1 MRFEI
6 SLPFNRKKSLPFYLF
21 LPATILFV
29 TLILQGCGAK
39 TSPNLERIF
48 APAREQQGKRPVI
61 FIPGFIGTELIDSR
75 TGKKVWPTLFRQDD
89 EIDLPIRPDFLNSKD
104 NLIPGKAVSSVRIF
118 PLLPKIDIFKGF
130 FVAIEKYAGYKRGDW
145 ENPAS
150 DGDRDTYYVFTYDW
164 RRDQVE
170 TAQLLI
176 RSIATLKQKLNR
188 ADLKFNVI
196 TISGG
201 GTIARYAA
209 MYGDKELPDD
219 TNDIK
224 VTWAGAEHIKSIF
237 MYGSPNEGTIDMF
250 SVLEK
255 HYSWTQGLHKRRQIL
270 NKLSREDAFSSPAV
284 FQLLPFAGTFT
295 FLNQDLQPINVDFYN
310 IETWK
315 KYGWSSAFD
324 EKYRREFEKKQ
335 NRPIADLDAYLI
347 AILKRAKK
355 YHNALQVRTESSPV
369 SYYALGADCEES
381 LNSPVIIFDKKKKRW
396 ETLVE
401 PRNIRASDGS
411 VISRKKVIEK
421 MYSPGDGRVTRKSML
436 SETDDAKEKVS
447 ALYPSKLPLKYVA
460 FGCGTHGLLHA
471 NEFVLNNTF
480 TLLLNELI
488 D

>member
-1 MRFEI
+1 MGFKT
-6 SLPFNRKKSLPFYLF
+6 SLPFNRKKSLLVYLF
-21 LPATILFV
+21 LPAIILTA

-39 TSPNLERIF
+39 KSPNLERIF
-48 APAREQQGKRPVI
+48 APAREQKGKRPVI

-75 TGKKVWPTLFRQDD
+75 TGKKVWPTLLRKSDD
-89 EIDLPIRPDFLNSKD
+89 IDLPIRPDFLNSKD
-104 NLIPGKAVSSVRIF
+104 NLVPGNVIDSVRLI
-118 PLLPKIDIFKGF
+118 PLLPKIDIFKGL
-130 FVAIEKYAGYKRGDW
+130 FVALEQYAGYKRGDW

-150 DGDRDTYYVFTYDW
+150 DGDRDTYYLFAYDW

-170 TAQLLI
+170 SARLLLQN
-176 RSIATLKQKLNR
+176 IAKLKQKLGR

-219 TNDIK
+219 IGELK
-224 VTWAGAEHIKSIF
+224 VTWAGAEHIKNIF

-255 HYSWTQGLHKRRQIL
+255 HYSWTQGLHKRRRIL

-284 FQLLPFAGTFT
+284 IQLLPFGGTFT
-295 FLNQDLQPINVDFYN
+295 FLNQDLQPINIDFYDP
-310 IETWK
+310 ETWK

-335 NRPIADLDAYLI
+335 NRPLADLDAYLI
-347 AILKRAKK
+347 AILKRTKNF
-355 YHNALQVRTESSPV
+355 HEALRVRTESSPV

-381 LNSPVIIFDKKKKRW
+381 LNSPVIIFDEKRKRW
-396 ETLVE
+396 KTLVE
-401 PRNIRASDGS
+401 PKEIRGSDGR
-411 VISRKKVIEK
+411 VIPKEKVTEK
-421 MYSPGDGRVTRKSML
+421 MYAPGDGRVTRHSML
-436 SETDDAKEKVS
+436 AQTNEAKERVS

-471 NEFVLNNTF
+471 NKFILDNTF
-480 TLLLNELI
+480 TLLLNELMN
-488 D
+488 